1 VSARAAVPAG
11 RRERPLPPEF
21 RRDVRLLTTL
31 LGEVI
36 AESGG
41 PDLLAD
47 VERLRK
53 AAIALRSSPSDAR
66 RRQLVASVGALEHR
80 RAEDVIRAFT
90 AYFQLV
96 NVVEEHQRLRILHG
110 RRQGRGAVEGSIEAA
125 GLDRDVVERLA
136 ITPVLTAHPTEAK
149 RRAVVEH
156 LWRIADLLNRL
167 DDARAG
173 RDVEHEVRRRLA
185 EEIAGLWRTDPIRR
199 HRPEPLDEVRA
210 IMALFD
216 QTIFRVLPLV
226 YRDVERALDMDG
238 SGVRAPGF
246 TPFLRW
252 DTWVGGDRDGNPSVT
267 AAVTLAAVE
276 IQADHVLRGLERA
289 ARRIAR
295 GLSVS
300 DRDVPPSRALVA
312 ALGRDA
318 RALPGI
324 AADLDRKL
332 PDAPHRRKLTLTA
345 ERLSATR
352 AADGRRA
359 AYASPAEL
367 MEDLSVLQRSLAEAG
382 AARLAFGEVQH
393 LMWQAATFGFHL
405 ASMEVRQHADVHA
418 AAMAE
423 LVPAAAGKARA
434 LDRVASRDMRRPP
447 QALSAG
453 TREVL
458 DTLRAV
464 GDIQRRFGVDACRR
478 YIVSFTRSAADLAA
492 VSALARLCDPVDPPV
507 IDVVP
512 LFESRHELATA
523 PAILDEWLSLPGAR
537 KHLRRNGDR
546 LEVMVGYSDSA
557 KEVGVL
563 AANLALYRAQ
573 AALARWA
580 HERSVQLTIFHG
592 RGGALGRG
600 GGPTNRAIQGQP
612 PGSVNGRFK
621 ATEQGEV
628 AFALYGNPAI
638 ARRHLEQLTNAVVRA
653 SAAGP
658 DTPDPAAAFERDIET
673 MAAASEEAYRGLVR
687 APGFVAFFR
696 SVTPIAQIGSLP
708 IASRPVAR
716 SARATDELDDL
727 RAIPWVFAWA
737 QARVN
742 LPGWFGLGSGL
753 AAVADP
759 RGGLDRLRRM
769 FRDWPFFTSFIE
781 NAELSLA
788 KADLDIAELYLARGK
803 RPEVTA
809 AIRDELALTVGLV
822 LAVTGHDRLLDCKP
836 ELQRAIELRNPYVD
850 ALSLLQLRFLAER
863 PTARTDHLIQATI
876 SGVAAGLQN
885 TG

>member
-1 VSARAAVPAG
+1 MSARAAIPSG
-11 RRERPLPPEF
+11 RRARPLPPEF

-41 PDLLAD
+41 ADLLAD

-53 AAIALRSSPSDAR
+53 AAIALRASPSDGR
-66 RRQLVASVGALEHR
+66 RRRLVASVAALDPR

-96 NVVEEHQRLRILHG
+96 NLVEEHHRLRVL
-110 RRQGRGAVEGSIEAA
+110 RARERGSRLAEGSIAAA
-125 GLDRDVVERLA
+125 GLDRAVVERLA
-136 ITPVLTAHPTEAK
+136 ITLVLTAHPTEAK

-156 LWRIADLLNRL
+156 LWRIAELLDRQDDPRL
-167 DDARAG
+167 G
-173 RDVEHEVRRRLA
+173 RDDEREIRRRLA

-216 QTIFRVLPLV
+216 QTIFRVVPLV
-226 YRDVERALDMDG
+226 YRDVERALDAQG
-238 SGVRAPGF
+238 SGLRPPGF

-300 DRDVPPSRALVA
+300 DRDVPPSRALLA
-312 ALGRDA
+312 ALARDA

-324 AADLDRKL
+324 ASDLDRKL

-345 ERLSATR
+345 ERLAATR
-352 AADGRRA
+352 AGDGRRA
-359 AYASPAEL
+359 AYASPGEFI
-367 MEDLSVLQRSLAEAG
+367 EDLGVLQRSLAEAG

-393 LMWQAATFGFHL
+393 LVWQAATFGFHL

-418 AAMAE
+418 AAVAE

-434 LDRVASRDMRRPP
+434 LDRVASRDLRRPP
-447 QALSAG
+447 QSLSAG

-478 YIVSFTRSAADLAA
+478 YVVSFTRTAADLAA
-492 VSALARLCDPVDPPV
+492 IPALARLSDPVDPPV

-523 PAILDEWLSLPGAR
+523 PAILDAWLALPGAR

-563 AANLALYRAQ
+563 AANLELYRAQ

-580 HERSVQLTIFHG
+580 HERGVELTIFHG

-612 PGSVNGRFK
+612 PGSVDGRFK
-621 ATEQGEV
+621 VTEQGEV
-628 AFALYGNPAI
+628 AFAALREPRHRAAAPGAAHERGR
-638 ARRHLEQLTNAVVRA
+638 ARERR
-653 SAAGP
+653 GP
-658 DTPDPAAAFERDIET
+658 DTPDPAAPFEAEIRT
-673 MAAASEEAYRGLVR
+673 MAAASEAAYSALVR
-687 APGFVAFFR
+687 APGFVAYFR

-716 SARATDELDDL
+716 SARTTDDLDDL

-753 AAVADP
+753 EAVAGS
-759 RGGLDRLRRM
+759 RAGRDRLRRM
-769 FRDWPFFTSFIE
+769 FRDWPFFTSFME

-788 KADLDIAELYLARGK
+788 KADLDIAELYLARGD
-803 RPEVTA
+803 RPEVA
-809 AIRDELALTVGLV
+809 RVIRDELALTVRLV

-850 ALSLLQLRFLAER
+850 ALSFLQLRFLGER
-863 PTARTDHLIQATI
+863 PNARTDRLIQATI